1 MIIRTTMLSLCTSF
15 MLLACDRPTPPATPV
30 VEITEEAAGPWE
42 TATSADEG
50 FFVRWRLLVPE
61 VPLADPFDI
70 EVEVWTDETMREPAV
85 FDRLYVDAGMPH
97 HRHGM
102 NVVPEIES
110 RSPGRWVA
118 RGMLLHMP
126 GRWQFY
132 VDVLDDG
139 RIERAQ
145 WSTWLS
151 G

>member
-1 MIIRTTMLSLCTSF
+1 MIIRMLILSLFTSF
-15 MLLACDRPTPPATPV
+15 LLLACDRPTPPVTPV
-30 VEITEEAAGPWE
+30 ADVADVTAGPWE
-42 TATSADEG
+42 TANSAAGG

-110 RSPGRWVA
+110 RSP
-118 RGMLLHMP
+118 
-126 GRWQFY
+126 
-132 VDVLDDG
+132 
-139 RIERAQ
+139 
-145 WSTWLS
+145 LS
-151 G
+151 LIHI